1 MGRAE
6 SVNQPRWLTS
16 EERATWLAVASMLEV
31 LPGALDGQLQRD
43 AGLTFFEYMVLAM
56 LSEQPD
62 RTLRLSRLAA
72 VTNGSLSRL
81 SHVVSRLEREG
92 YLRRT
97 TSAHDRR
104 AKDAVLTD
112 AGWDKVVATAPGH
125 VEHVRKLV
133 IDPLSRA
140 EQADLRAIGERI
152 VRAVDPEGG
161 RLPVGR

>member
-1 MGRAE
+1 MTEAE
-6 SVNQPRWLTS
+6 SIHQPRWLTPD
-16 EERATWLAVASMLEV
+16 ERATWLALASVLEV
-31 LPGALDGQLQRD
+31 LPGALDAQLQRD

-97 TSAHDRR
+97 VSARDRR

-125 VEHVRKLV
+125 VAHVRRLV

-140 EQADLRAIGERI
+140 QRVDLRAIGERI
-152 VRAVDPEGG
+152 VAAVDPEGL
-161 RLPVGR
+161 RLPVRD